1 MKKVVLVVIVAVL
14 VMGLT
19 IPAMAM
25 YPAGKGKG
33 FDDLGYNYRARL
45 FNGLLGNADDNR
57 SSGDGNPDTLNGN
70 AWEQDYIDVG
80 GVECYVPVA
89 GTHLV
94 MKWNKDWDMAVFG
107 PDGERSSGD
116 ELPWNTDAWMTN
128 HDTWTDTNGKKHV
141 AFLKVVR
148 VDDGSGNLWGSP
160 LFFGTIKVFK

>member
-33 FDDLGYNYRARL
+33 FDNLGYNYRARL

-57 SSGDGNPDTLNGN
+57 SGGDMDPNTLNGN
-70 AWEQDYIDVG
+70 AWDQDYIDVG
-80 GVECYVPVA
+80 GTGCYVPVA

-94 MKWNKDWDMAVFG
+94 MKWNKAWDMAVFG
-107 PDGERSSGD
+107 PDGERDSGD
-116 ELPWNTDAWMTN
+116 ELDWNTDPCMTN
-128 HDTWTDTNGKKHV
+128 HDTWTDAEGKKHV
-141 AFLKVVR
+141 AFLKVVW
-148 VDDGSGNLWGSP
+148 VADGSGNLWGSANY
-160 LFFGTIKVFK
+160 LGTIKVFK